1 MRHREERAQVVV
13 CGGGLAG
20 VSAAVSAARLGLRT
34 VLVQDRPVLGGNS
47 SSEVRVVPRG
57 AGNYHA
63 YARET
68 GVVGDLLE
76 RERLLNHEEIFENG
90 FTNSVWDLT
99 MYDLVERTP
108 NLTLHLNTAV
118 RDVVLGAGQ
127 RIEAVVGYT
136 ASAETET
143 TFSGD
148 VFVDCTGD
156 GVVAALAGAPWRMG
170 TEGRA
175 EFGEPH
181 APEAASDDVM
191 GNSIHIKTKDVGRP
205 VEFELPDWAV
215 RYDDAA
221 FFYRG
226 GRRPSTLKGGYWWI
240 EIGVPWHTI
249 HDAETIRHELTRH
262 ALGVWDWIKNSD
274 PHLRER
280 ARTYALD
287 WIGQVP
293 GKRESRRIMGQHL
306 MTEADLFRA
315 EPHRDEIAY
324 GGWNIDLHTP
334 GGLLAETSE
343 PTAAEGHLTTAPAAV
358 AAYVGPFGIPL
369 RSLIALDV
377 PNLLMAGRN
386 VSATHVAL
394 GSVRVQATT
403 AIMGQAAGTA
413 AAIAVRDGVAVHSVA
428 SEAIDAVQQQLLRD
442 GAFLPSVA
450 NADPLDLARTARV
463 RASSTA
469 LAYGADPD
477 AVGVTGGLGNHSKP
491 GDALAEV
498 RGQWIA
504 VGTGAD
510 APGLDSVAVCLTNPT
525 PEARTIGA
533 RLLAVD
539 HIWDY
544 RIDDAP
550 VLAKADLVVP
560 PGERVWVTWDV
571 ALGADELGSSDDG
584 VDVRY
589 VRLDLDADPDISWHR
604 AGSVVPGSV
613 SGVRIASGRM
623 RRYLD
628 AVTLA
633 HRVSPPQP
641 AWPASQ
647 ALTGVTRPHRS
658 TNVWRSDP
666 AQPFDQWLELAWDA
680 EREVGR
686 VELTFAGSVLREYD
700 RCPPGYRDP
709 QGARSYS
716 IEVLGSAG
724 TVDDGDWRRV
734 LTVTDN
740 AARRRGHDLPGVVA
754 TRALRLVV
762 HATNGDPSAAVAEVR
777 CYAEPLRA

>member
-1 MRHREERAQVVV
+1 MRTRVEHAQVVV

-20 VSAAVSAARLGLRT
+20 VSAAVAAARMGLET
-34 VLVQDRPVLGGNS
+34 VLIQDRPVLGGNS

-57 AGNYHA
+57 AANYHA

-68 GVVGDLLE
+68 GVIGDLLE

-99 MYDLVERTP
+99 LYDLVERTP
-108 NLTLHLNTAV
+108 GLRLHLNTLV
-118 RDVVLGAGQ
+118 RDVVLGDDK
-127 RIEAVVGYT
+127 RIDAVVAHT
-136 ASAETET
+136 PSAETET
-143 TFSGD
+143 EIRCD
-148 VFVDCTGD
+148 AVVDCTGD

-170 TEGRA
+170 TEARS
-175 EFGEPH
+175 EFDEPH
-181 APEAASDDVM
+181 APLDASADVM

-205 VEFELPDWAV
+205 VDFELPEWAV
-215 RYDDAA
+215 SYDDAA

-262 ALGVWDWIKNSD
+262 ALGVWDWIKNKD
-274 PHLRER
+274 PQLRDR

-306 MTEADLFRA
+306 LTEADLSRA
-315 EPHRDEIAY
+315 EPFKDEIAY

-343 PTAAEGHLTTAPAAV
+343 PTAAEGHETTAPAAV

-369 RSLIALDV
+369 RSLIALEV

-413 AAIAVRDGVAVHSVA
+413 AAVAVRDGIPVHEVATRG
-428 SEAIDAVQQQLLRD
+428 IDVVQQRLLRD

-450 NADPLDLARTARV
+450 STDDSDLARHAKV
-463 RASSTA
+463 RASSSA
-469 LAYGADPD
+469 VSYGADPD
-477 AVGVTGGLGNHSKP
+477 SLGVTGGVGNHSKP
-491 GDALAEV
+491 DDALLER

-504 VGTGAD
+504 VGSGAK
-510 APGLDSVAVCLTNPT
+510 APGLEQVSVCLTNPT
-525 PEARTIGA
+525 AGDRTITA
-533 RLLAVD
+533 RLMAMD

-550 VLAKADLVVP
+550 EVAVSELVVP

-571 ALGADELGSSDDG
+571 DLSAEQLRSGATG
-584 VDVRY
+584 DVRY
-589 VRLDLDADPDISWHR
+589 LRLDLDADPEVSWHR
-604 AGSVVPGSV
+604 AGSVVPGCV

-628 AVTLA
+628 AITLA
-633 HRVSPPQP
+633 HRVAPAQP
-641 AWPASQ
+641 AWPASEV
-647 ALTGVTRPHRS
+647 LTGVTRPHRS
-658 TNVWRSDP
+658 TNLWRSNP
-666 AQPFDQWLELAWDA
+666 AQPFDQWLELSWDA
-680 EREVGR
+680 SRRIGL
-686 VELTFAGSVLREYD
+686 VELTFAGSLLREYD
-700 RCPPGYRDP
+700 RYPPGYRDP
-709 QGARSYS
+709 QCVRDYS
-716 IEVLGSAG
+716 IDVA
-724 TVDDGDWRRV
+724 DGDTWRRV
-734 LTVTDN
+734 LTVRDN
-740 AARRRGHDLPGVVA
+740 AARRRQHRLPEAVD
-754 TRALRLVV
+754 TSRLRVVV

-777 CYAEPLRA
+777 CYTE

>member
-1 MRHREERAQVVV
+1 MRTRVEHAQVVV

-20 VSAAVSAARLGLRT
+20 VSAAVAAARLGLET
-34 VLVQDRPVLGGNS
+34 VLIQDRPVLGGNS

-57 AGNYHA
+57 AANYHA

-68 GVVGDLLE
+68 GIIGDLLE

-99 MYDLVERTP
+99 LYDLVERTP
-108 NLTLHLNTAV
+108 HLTLHLNTIV
-118 RDVVLGAGQ
+118 RDVVLEDDK
-127 RIEAVVGYT
+127 RLSAVRTYT
-136 ASAETET
+136 PSAETET
-143 TFSGD
+143 QIHGE

-175 EFGEPH
+175 EFDEPH
-181 APEAASDDVM
+181 APPEASDDVM

-205 VEFELPDWAV
+205 VDFELPDWAV
-215 RYDDAA
+215 SYEDAA

-249 HDAETIRHELTRH
+249 DDAETIRHELTRH
-262 ALGVWDWIKNSD
+262 ALGVWDWIKNKD
-274 PHLRER
+274 PYLKDR
-280 ARTYALD
+280 AATYALD

-306 MTEADLFRA
+306 LTEADLFRS
-315 EPHRDEIAY
+315 EPFEDEIAY

-343 PTAAEGHLTTAPAAV
+343 PTAAEGHVSTAPAAV
-358 AAYVGPFGIPL
+358 AAYVGPFGVPL
-369 RSLIALDV
+369 RSLVALEV

-413 AAIAVRDGVAVHSVA
+413 AGIAVRDHVPVHEVATR
-428 SEAIDAVQQQLLRD
+428 AIGTVQQQLLRD
-442 GAFLPSVA
+442 GAFLPSVVGH
-450 NADPLDLARTARV
+450 DPDDLARDARV
-463 RASSTA
+463 RASSSA
-469 LAYGADPD
+469 LGHGAGPHT
-477 AVGVTGGLGNHSKP
+477 VGATGGLGNYSKP
-491 GDALAEV
+491 DDALHER

-504 VGTGAD
+504 VGIGAD
-510 APGLDSVAVCLTNPT
+510 APGLQQVSVCLSNPT
-525 PEARTIGA
+525 DSERTIGA
-533 RLLAVD
+533 HLVAVD

-544 RIDDAP
+544 RIDDLP
-550 VLAKADLVVP
+550 SLATTQLVVR
-560 PGERVWVTWDV
+560 PGERTWVTWDV
-571 ALGADELGSSDDG
+571 DLDLEALRAGESG
-584 VDVRY
+584 DVRY
-589 VRLDLDADPDISWHR
+589 LRLDLDADPEVTWHR
-604 AGSVVPGSV
+604 AGTVVPGSV
-613 SGVRIASGRM
+613 SAVRIGSGRM

-628 AVTLA
+628 AITLS
-633 HRVSPPQP
+633 HRVNPAQP
-641 AWPASQ
+641 AWPASEV
-647 ALTGVTRPHRS
+647 LTGVTRPHRS

-666 AQPFDQWLELAWDA
+666 AQPFDQWLELSWDDA
-680 EREVGR
+680 RTIGR

-700 RCPPGYRDP
+700 RYPPGFRDP
-709 QGARSYS
+709 QCVRDYS
-716 IEVLGSAG
+716 IEIA
-724 TVDDGDWRRV
+724 DGEGWRRV

-740 AARRRGHDLPGVVA
+740 AARRRQHDLSGPV
-754 TRALRLVV
+754 TSDRLRLVV
-762 HATNGDPSAAVAEVR
+762 HATNGDPAAAVAEIR
-777 CYAEPLRA
+777 CYAP

>member
-1 MRHREERAQVVV
+1 VRTRVEHAQVVV

-20 VSAAVSAARLGLRT
+20 ISAAVSAARLGLET

-90 FTNSVWDLT
+90 FTNSVWDMT
-99 MYDLVERTP
+99 IYDLVEQTP
-108 NLTLHLNTAV
+108 GLTLHLNTVV
-118 RDVVLGAGQ
+118 RDVVVDDEDK
-127 RIEAVVGYT
+127 RIIAVLAYT
-136 ASAETET
+136 ASAETEIEIN
-143 TFSGD
+143 GD

-170 TEGRA
+170 TEGRD
-175 EFGEPH
+175 EFDEPH
-181 APEAASDDVM
+181 APPEASDDVM

-205 VEFELPDWAV
+205 VEFELPPWAV
-215 RYDDAA
+215 SYDDAD

-249 HDAETIRHELTRH
+249 DDAETIRHELTRH
-262 ALGVWDWIKNSD
+262 ALGVWDWIKNKD
-274 PHLRER
+274 PYLRER
-280 ARTYALD
+280 ASTYALD

-306 MTEADLFRA
+306 MTEADLTRA
-315 EPHRDEIAY
+315 EPFEDEIAY

-334 GGLLAETSE
+334 GGMLAETSE
-343 PTAAEGHLTTAPAAV
+343 PTAAENHETTAPAAV

-369 RSLIALDV
+369 RSLVALEV

-386 VSATHVAL
+386 VSASHVAL

-413 AAIAVRDGVAVHSVA
+413 AAIAVRDGIGAQDVA
-428 SEAIDAVQQQLLRD
+428 SVAIDAVQQRLLRD

-450 NADPLDLARTARV
+450 NTDVDDLGRDARV
-463 RASSTA
+463 QASSHA
-469 LAYGADPD
+469 LAYGAGPD
-477 AVGVTGGLGNHSKP
+477 STAVTGGVGNHSKP
-491 GDALAEV
+491 SDVLAER

-510 APGLDSVAVCLTNPT
+510 APGLAQVSVCLTNT
-525 PEARTIGA
+525 SGAARTIGA
-533 RLLAVD
+533 SIVAVEN
-539 HIWDY
+539 IWDY
-544 RIDDAP
+544 RIDGVP
-550 VLAKADLVVP
+550 VLAATDLLVP
-560 PGERVWVTWDV
+560 PGERLWVTWDV
-571 ALGADELGSSDDG
+571 DLDAETLREGAAG
-584 VDVRY
+584 DVRY
-589 VRLDLDADPDISWHR
+589 VRLDLDADPEISWHR
-604 AGSVVPGSV
+604 AGAVVPGCV

-628 AVTLA
+628 AITLS
-633 HRVSPPQP
+633 HRVAPAQP
-641 AWPASQ
+641 AWPASEV
-647 ALTGVTRPHRS
+647 LTGVTRPHRS

-666 AQPFDQWLELAWDA
+666 AQPFDQWLELSWDTA
-680 EREVGR
+680 RTIGR
-686 VELTFAGSVLREYD
+686 IELTFAGSLLREYD
-700 RCPPGYRDP
+700 RYPPGYRDP
-709 QGARSYS
+709 QCARDYS
-716 IEVLGSAG
+716 IEVA
-724 TVDDGDWRRV
+724 DGEGWRRV
-734 LTVTDN
+734 LTVTGN
-740 AARRRGHDLPGVVA
+740 AARRRQHDLPETA
-754 TRALRLVV
+754 STARLRVVV
-762 HATNGDPSAAVAEVR
+762 HATNGDPSAAIAEVR
-777 CYAEPLRA
+777 CYAP